1 MSDDTQSETQE
12 ENDKQ
17 KKMNEE
23 KINSLRKLLGPWEAY
38 GSSNGLA
45 WDLQTERTR
54 FVEYKLH
61 TFEERMKA
69 RPPEFSEDE
78 WKALSR
84 TTRYPD
90 NSTLGG
96 SRIPKAFYDYYRF
109 VKTISAFWK
118 ECVNK
123 YYMLKFHIQT
133 LKLELYECDID
144 HPDHSSIVGLFVI
157 KDREYN
163 SSKRDFQEL
172 EKRTENCILW
182 ARENFLN
189 IKKVKKM
196 VLDDKTVKEFLQTPD
211 KAHLM
216 RIVIKSFYIYEKNE
230 KIIDDFYGIPI
241 FKSKY
246 DLTSESQE
254 DSEDNEDSED
264 SENSENLERTI
275 KKPKRNDN
283 EFLEH
288 LKELNFMCPGVPGE
302 ECLLKSVQLKKEK
315 FDYDHIWPWKFSKD
329 DTRRNKRPLCKLC
342 HTFKTNNIDKHLKDD
357 HEAVQMLQD
366 KNMLPDRLMRLV
378 NPHCIPCESLRSKK
392 MILDKHC
399 FTTEGNSL
407 TGH

>member
-12 ENDKQ
+12 DETEKQ

-23 KINSLRKLLGPWEAY
+23 KINSLRKLLGPWEAC

-54 FVEYKLH
+54 FVEYQKPH

-69 RPPEFSEDE
+69 RPPEFNEDE

-109 VKTISAFWK
+109 VKTICALWK

-123 YYMLKFHIQT
+123 YDMLKFHIQT
-133 LKLELYECDID
+133 LKLKLYECDID
-144 HPDHSSIVGLFVI
+144 HSDHSNIVGLFVI
-157 KDREYN
+157 KDIEY
-163 SSKRDFQEL
+163 SSLKRDLQEL
-172 EKRTENCILW
+172 EKTKENCILW

-189 IKKVKKM
+189 IKKVQM
-196 VLDDKTVKEFLQTPD
+196 VLDDNTVKEFLQTPD

-216 RIVIKSFYIYEKNE
+216 KIVIKSFYIYEKNH
-230 KIIDDFYGIPI
+230 KMIDDFYGVSI
-241 FKSKY
+241 FKRKY
-246 DLTSESQE
+246 EDFTSESQE
-254 DSEDNEDSED
+254 DSEDSED
-264 SENSENLERTI
+264 NSERII
-275 KKPKRNDN
+275 KKPKRNDH
-283 EFLEH
+283 EFLED
-288 LKELNFMCPGVPGE
+288 LRELNFMCPGVPGKA
-302 ECLLKSVQLKKEK
+302 CRLKGEQLDKED

-329 DTRRNKRPLCKLC
+329 DSRKNKRPLCVSC
-342 HTFKTNNIDKHLKDD
+342 HRWKTKNIDKHLKDD

-378 NPHCIPCESLRSKK
+378 NPRCIPCES
-392 MILDKHC
+392 
-399 FTTEGNSL
+399 
-407 TGH
+407 TGDTVKDLEQHDSMHHTSF